1 MLFGVYRIIVDLY
14 KFQQLV
20 LLKKNKSRSEER
32 LGGFI
37 MWVCHSPIGTIKI
50 KYDHEVKK
58 YALWLG
64 DECGGYYPSA
74 EAAAD
79 DVYTQTSGIDAIDYL
94 KDSRSAILPHDL
106 GDWDKVPD

>member
-1 MLFGVYRIIVDLY
+1 MWIYNCPLGKMEI
-14 KFQQLV
+14 KF
-20 LLKKNKSRSEER
+20 
-32 LGGFI
+32 
-37 MWVCHSPIGTIKI
+37 
-50 KYDHEVKK
+50 DHNVKK

-94 KDSRSAILPHDL
+94 KESRSGILPHDL
-106 GDWDKVPD
+106 GGLGQGAGLIIRHTDCVPQSCIAFSRTTQLSPAV

>member
-1 MLFGVYRIIVDLY
+1 MWIYNCPLGKMEI
-14 KFQQLV
+14 KF
-20 LLKKNKSRSEER
+20 
-32 LGGFI
+32 
-37 MWVCHSPIGTIKI
+37 
-50 KYDHEVKK
+50 DHNVKK

-94 KDSRSAILPHDL
+94 KESRSGILQIGRAH
-106 GDWDKVPD
+106 V

>member
-1 MLFGVYRIIVDLY
+1 MWIYNCPLGKMEI
-14 KFQQLV
+14 KF
-20 LLKKNKSRSEER
+20 
-32 LGGFI
+32 
-37 MWVCHSPIGTIKI
+37 
-50 KYDHEVKK
+50 DHNVKK

-94 KDSRSAILPHDL
+94 KESRSGILPHDL
-106 GDWDKVPD
+106 VDWDKVPD

>member
-1 MLFGVYRIIVDLY
+1 MWIYNCPLGKMEI
-14 KFQQLV
+14 KF
-20 LLKKNKSRSEER
+20 
-32 LGGFI
+32 
-37 MWVCHSPIGTIKI
+37 
-50 KYDHEVKK
+50 DHNVKK

-79 DVYTQTSGIDAIDYL
+79 DVYTQTSGIDALDYL
-94 KDSRSAILPHDL
+94 KESRSGILPHDL